1 VRYIAKRFPDDPS
14 LALTR
19 ALLLEAKG
27 KKEIA
32 EVFLTK
38 ALEGQDKRM
47 GIATAVGDVRLRQGL
62 PLEALRLAKR
72 DLAKNPNYF
81 RANVVAGEACTKL
94 KRYKEGATYL
104 RKAYEL
110 NPLDERF
117 VNNYATDLY
126 RSGQYVEALEPS
138 LIFLATATKPDLLH
152 KAKYQLQLLMK
163 RTTEAQ
169 LITAV
174 RSADKKLDHTLYQG
188 RLHLALGD
196 VFDKQGKRKLA
207 EECYARGIEL
217 LPDIGRAYYRLARDF
232 EKDKNYRQAY
242 QLYQKAYSLEPK
254 DNQVAAGYFRF
265 GERYSNRDNDLAWKL
280 KDMIRK
286 Q

>member
-1 VRYIAKRFPDDPS
+1 
-14 LALTR
+14 
-19 ALLLEAKG
+19 
-27 KKEIA
+27 
-32 EVFLTK
+32 
-38 ALEGQDKRM
+38 
-47 GIATAVGDVRLRQGL
+47 
-62 PLEALRLAKR
+62 
-72 DLAKNPNYF
+72 
-81 RANVVAGEACTKL
+81 
-94 KRYKEGATYL
+94 
-104 RKAYEL
+104 
-110 NPLDERF
+110 
-117 VNNYATDLY
+117 
-126 RSGQYVEALEPS
+126 